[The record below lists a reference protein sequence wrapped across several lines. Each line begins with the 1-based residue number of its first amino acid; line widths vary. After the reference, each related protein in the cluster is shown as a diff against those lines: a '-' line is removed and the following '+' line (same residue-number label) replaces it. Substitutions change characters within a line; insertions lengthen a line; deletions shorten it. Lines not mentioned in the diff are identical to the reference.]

1 MSMTQNK
8 AKQNESFY
16 TLLKEIL
23 DTQKAIIEMLNKL
36 NGEKSPKSESEIWK
50 GM

>member
-1 MSMTQNK
+1 MTQNK
-8 AKQNESFY
+8 AKQNEAFY

-23 DTQKAIIEMLNKL
+23 DTQKAIIEKL
-36 NGEKSPKSESEIWK
+36 DAMGGNTAPSKSASDVWK